1 MYLHEI
7 YILFH
12 KNELDFSKKINKTL
26 VLAKNKPSKFFK
38 DLIMIIYLCECSGE
52 QMTHLEH
59 LKLKLN

>member
-26 VLAKNKPSKFFK
+26 VLAKNKPPRCDYDNIS
-38 DLIMIIYLCECSGE
+38 L
-52 QMTHLEH
+52 
-59 LKLKLN
+59 